1 VESVQRSLRI
11 FFEWSNINYCCN
23 ETEVAWI
30 CGVFFVRL
38 RTTTTAV
45 DSKCL
50 LAQGEDCRVLPF
62 YYGSVEDSTVHS
74 VTRGKFWRFIDTG

>member
-1 VESVQRSLRI
+1 MKSAQRSLHI
-11 FFEWSNINYCCN
+11 LSEWSNINYCCN

-45 DSKCL
+45 DGKGL
-50 LAQGEDCRVLPF
+50 L
-62 YYGSVEDSTVHS
+62 
-74 VTRGKFWRFIDTG
+74 TRGEIVGSILLLWGGGRFIRSLYDGGEVLTLH

>member
-1 VESVQRSLRI
+1 MKSAQRSLHI
-11 FFEWSNINYCCN
+11 LSEWSNINYCCN

-45 DSKCL
+45 DSKVL
-50 LAQGEDCRVLPF
+50 LTQGENCRVYPF
-62 YYGSVEDSTVHS
+62 IMGRWKIQQLTV
-74 VTRGKFWRFIDTG
+74 